1 VVKFGKDPIYRT
13 KVIIWKYGV
22 LSKLFSHRDE
32 LALMAREII
41 QKDDLLSPEVVKQ
54 S

>member
-1 VVKFGKDPIYRT
+1 
-13 KVIIWKYGV
+13 V
-22 LSKLFSHRDE
+22 LSLSRLLGRDE

-41 QKDDLLSPEVVKQ
+41 QKDDLLAPEVIKQ